1 MGSTLPYFLQS
12 SQFHRSGGLMGSARM
27 PALPLGARFSQ
38 SHDKLLVRI
47 SLVAQFHSA
56 STKPAQRLVIHLAQA
71 LTKPIKVRVITRHD
85 LHETVPA
92 RMSREI
98 TGHAISTNKALKA
111 SLRTVEF

>member
-1 MGSTLPYFLQS
+1 
-12 SQFHRSGGLMGSARM
+12 M